1 MPTLILRDKEYEVRS
16 GMTIGHALE
25 KIGVN
30 RESVIPTRN
39 GEMVTDDEILEEED
53 IIKLI
58 AVISGGDQ

>member
-16 GMTIGHALE
+16 GMTISHALE

-39 GEMVTDDEILEEED
+39 GEMVTDDEILKEED